1 MQSIDLMK
9 TYAYGTSKYL
19 VSEKE
24 KIKCSNIT
32 KQYKNGVANDDIL
45 PMHNLVE

>member
-1 MQSIDLMK
+1 MIKDSIE
-9 TYAYGTSKYL
+9 TYAYETSKDL

-32 KQYKNGVANDDIL
+32 K
-45 PMHNLVE
+45 